1 MLLKELDLLHT
12 VIVVA
17 ARVSTTSPPETE
29 WGGFERLL
37 EVPHERGKDGKKKN
51 QQKIREQTSHKIW

>member
-1 MLLKELDLLHT
+1 MHT

-17 ARVSTTSPPETE
+17 ARVSTTSPLETE

-37 EVPHERGKDGKKKN
+37 EVPHEGEKDGKKKD
-51 QQKIREQTSHKIW
+51 QQKIREQTSLKIW